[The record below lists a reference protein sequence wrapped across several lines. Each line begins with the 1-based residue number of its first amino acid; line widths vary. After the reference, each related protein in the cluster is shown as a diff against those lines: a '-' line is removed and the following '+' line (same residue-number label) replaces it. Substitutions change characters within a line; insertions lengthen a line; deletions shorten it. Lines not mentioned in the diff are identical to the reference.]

1 MAWPTSATGDIL
13 ALLTVRVAG
22 VSTSGGRYFYNA
34 DTNAAQL
41 PPQRQRKGAE
51 TRLGR
56 GVGRSARGGK

>member
-1 MAWPTSATGDIL
+1 MTWSTSAAGDIF

-34 DTNAAQL
+34 DANATQL

-51 TRLGR
+51 TGLGR
-56 GVGRSARGGK
+56 GVGRSARSGK